1 MIEIKNLFKQFNE
14 KLLFEDLNETIQSGE
29 YIVFSGESGT
39 GKTTLLNMIG
49 YLEPV
54 TSGSIIIDHIDYQK
68 SNQLID
74 FYRRKI
80 GFLFQNFG
88 LVENKT
94 VKENLELVKK
104 PSRTETSI
112 EEALKIVGLSDK
124 LNETVYKLSG
134 GEQQRVALAR
144 LMVKKCDII
153 LADEPTGSLDK
164 RNANIVLGILEE
176 LHHLGKTI
184 IVVSHDEDVKK
195 RAERIIELKK

>member
-14 KLLFEDLNETIQSGE
+14 KLLFEDLNEIIQSGE

-74 FYRRKI
+74 FYRRKV

>member
-1 MIEIKNLFKQFNE
+1 MIEIMNLFKQFNE

-74 FYRRKI
+74 FYRRKV

>member
-74 FYRRKI
+74 FYRRKV

>member
-74 FYRRKI
+74 FYRRKV
-80 GFLFQNFG
+80 GLLFQNFG

-104 PSRTETSI
+104 PSRTEISI